1 MKIIGNKNVVADYS
15 GKVTFKVRVVGSNG
29 KVVGQNEVVI
39 MRISGKTYSVKTDKN
54 GYASKTFSLLP
65 GKYSI
70 TTSYKGFLAKNTITI
85 KKVLKAKSAT
95 MKKAKKIKYSAS
107 LKTSKGKPISGKKIT
122 FKIKGKT
129 YTAKTNKKG
138 IATVKFKNLKVG
150 KYNVTVKYLKST
162 VKTILQVKK

>member
-1 MKIIGNKNVVADYS
+1 
-15 GKVTFKVRVVGSNG
+15 
-29 KVVGQNEVVI
+29 
-39 MRISGKTYSVKTDKN
+39 
-54 GYASKTFSLLP
+54 
-65 GKYSI
+65 
-70 TTSYKGFLAKNTITI
+70 
-85 KKVLKAKSAT
+85 

-150 KYNVTVKYLKST
+150 KYNVTVKYLKSM